1 MAQTEIDVR
10 EELDEAGMRPLHWW
24 VVVLAL
30 LAITID
36 GYNTMVT
43 PYVIPFVQHT
53 WQLSGAES
61 GLLVSS
67 ALIGVMVGSLG
78 QGVIADR
85 IGRKPTLIAGLI
97 ISGGF
102 SVLTALLVDSLSGFV
117 ALRFLT
123 GVGLGVIMPLCAAY
137 INEFLPRNLRHR
149 IATISLAGFAV
160 GGIIAP
166 VLGIVLAQDLGW
178 QVLLHIGGISVLLG
192 IGYLAVFPES
202 VEYLAARGRK
212 REAITL
218 LSRLRPDR
226 AAAYAQAG
234 GNIRTAGE
242 QGQRTPRAWLIP
254 MGPKYLITTLALW
267 TTSFFVLFDNYGLIT
282 WAPNIMLARGYGFSG
297 SLFFAISFELCSIVG
312 GFACG
317 YVADKWLPQR
327 ISMIVWLVLGSL
339 CAVVLVT
346 VTDPIISLI
355 SVSATGFFIA
365 AVLYPLNNVTAMSYP
380 VNARSTGVGYM
391 LGVGRLGGIL
401 GPYICGA
408 LPGPSAVFI
417 ATTIAGF
424 LAAASMVF
432 YGHEGRRGKRV
443 GAMSGTAVAT
453 GGARD

>member
-1 MAQTEIDVR
+1 MPQAEIDVR
-10 EELDEAGMRPLHWW
+10 EELDQASMRPLHWW

-43 PYVIPFVQHT
+43 PYVIPFVQRT
-53 WQLSGAES
+53 WELSGAES

-67 ALIGVMVGSLG
+67 ALVGVMVGSLG

-85 IGRKPTLIAGLI
+85 IGRKPTLIAGLV

-102 SVLTALLVDSLSGFV
+102 SVLTALLVDSLAGFV

-123 GVGLGVIMPLCAAY
+123 GIGLGVIMPLCAAY

-178 QVLLHIGGISVLLG
+178 RILLHIGGLSVLLG

-202 VEYLAARGRK
+202 VEYLAARGRN
-212 REAITL
+212 REAISL

-234 GNIRTAGE
+234 GGIRTAGE
-242 QGQRTPRAWLIP
+242 QRTRRAWLIP
-254 MGPKYLITTLALW
+254 LGRGYLVTTLALW
-267 TTSFFVLFDNYGLIT
+267 ATSFFVLFDNYGLIT
-282 WAPNIMLARGYGFSG
+282 WAPNIMLARGYGFTG

-339 CAVVLVT
+339 SAVVLVT
-346 VTDPIISLI
+346 VTDPLISLI

-408 LPGPSAVFI
+408 LPGASVVFI

-432 YGHEGRRGKRV
+432 YGHEERTGQRIDTV
-443 GAMSGTAVAT
+443 PETAVAT
-453 GGARD
+453 GHVPD